1 MTSIPAAAEPHIRA
15 VQAALT
21 AALNQL
27 PTPTGSIFGPGIAA
41 YIGARPDADT
51 NCVVV
56 HGAPGMPSG
65 SLGDRF
71 ADLTVT
77 VQLTAVGTGPEQAT
91 AYADA
96 ARAALLTSTLAV
108 TGRVCWPAWQ
118 LADQPVLRDDTVQP
132 PLWIATAQ
140 YSIKSNPA

>member
-15 VQAALT
+15 VQAALV
-21 AALNQL
+21 APLDAL
-27 PTPTGSIFGPGIAA
+27 PTPIKA
-41 YIGARPDADT
+41 YIGVRPDDDT

-56 HGAPGMPSG
+56 HGAPGLPSG

-71 ADLTVT
+71 ADLTIT

-108 TGRVCWPAWQ
+108 TGRVVWPAWQ
-118 LADQPVLRDDTVQP
+118 LADQPVTRDDTVQP